1 MSGQV
6 KALVSADQPLIR
18 IYGGDGEYAEIQF
31 ETQDDANAA
40 VERFNEVLKKAML
53 DTGSSR
59 SASQYSRPSL
69 LWLGC
74 SYRTDFTPADYR
86 YGCQWDEHTLATG

>member
-1 MSGQV
+1 MSGTV

-40 VERFNEVLKKAML
+40 VERFNEVLKKA
-53 DTGSSR
+53 TGIVFTKRAVYLTASSHR
-59 SASQYSRPSL
+59 SRTSAAAAFLFRP
-69 LWLGC
+69 
-74 SYRTDFTPADYR
+74 P
-86 YGCQWDEHTLATG
+86 

>member
-1 MSGQV
+1 MSGTV

-40 VERFNEVLKKAML
+40 VCVNSAGWSSAPASFARML
-53 DTGSSR
+53 AHPSCPPEKLGPPGSK
-59 SASQYSRPSL
+59 
-69 LWLGC
+69 WLG
-74 SYRTDFTPADYR
+74 SRYRSDR
-86 YGCQWDEHTLATG
+86 

>member
-1 MSGQV
+1 MSGTV

-40 VERFNEVLKKAML
+40 VERFNEVLKKANRDSFHEGAIYVTL
-53 DTGSSR
+53 GR
-59 SASQYSRPSL
+59 ALVPRRPFSF
-69 LWLGC
+69 
-74 SYRTDFTPADYR
+74 SPP
-86 YGCQWDEHTLATG
+86 

>member
-1 MSGQV
+1 MSGTV
-6 KALVSADQPLIR
+6 KALVSADRPLIR

-59 SASQYSRPSL
+59 SAISTRALVSS
-69 LWLGC
+69 
-74 SYRTDFTPADYR
+74 D
-86 YGCQWDEHTLATG
+86 

>member
-1 MSGQV
+1 M

-31 ETQDDANAA
+31 ETQDDANAV

-59 SASQYSRPSL
+59 SAISTRALVSS
-69 LWLGC
+69 G
-74 SYRTDFTPADYR
+74 
-86 YGCQWDEHTLATG
+86 